1 MSTNEAFQKAVE
13 DSRKLT
19 SKPSNDSLLELYA
32 FYKVSNGD
40 DFSKAEKP
48 GMFDLKA
55 SSISASYDFHKRH
68 TNTNSQA
75 KAKYNAW
82 KKALEEDQLTPEGAK
97 QKYIEL
103 VEKLKVDCGYDA
115 DKAPEAVGS

>member
-1 MSTNEAFQKAVE
+1 MSTNEAFQAAVE

-19 SKPSNDSLLELYA
+19 SKPDNTNLLELYA
-32 FYKVSNGD
+32 LYKVSNGD

-55 SSISASYDFHKRH
+55 
-68 TNTNSQA
+68 

-82 KKALEEDQLTPEGAK
+82 KKAVEEDQFTPEGAK
-97 QKYIEL
+97 DKYVEL
-103 VEKLKVDCGYDA
+103 VEKLKVECGYDA
-115 DKAPEAVGS
+115 NKAPEAVGN